1 MSSETLVIYPYL
13 LNGTCWVFDDARTGL
28 KEEAFVCGASE
39 MISRLVSTKRIP
51 HAEQGF
57 AMTFADHPFEGH
69 DAVLSLLRPD
79 EYEGNWYHGYVAGM
93 RMECWLCPA
102 LFAYFPA
109 APEKIYVRA
118 DSLPAGVNPIW
129 EPPDDAEPR
138 RFVEAP
144 R

>member
-1 MSSETLVIYPYL
+1 MPPDTLTIYPYRL
-13 LNGTCWVFDDARTGL
+13 RETWVFDDPHTRL
-28 KEEAFVCGASE
+28 KEEAFVSGASE

-51 HAEQGF
+51 RAEKGF
-57 AMTFADHPFEGH
+57 AMTFSDKPFEGH

-79 EYEGNWYHGYVAGM
+79 EYEGNWYHGYVTGL

-102 LFAYFPA
+102 LLCYFPS

-118 DSLPAGVNPIW
+118 DPLPSGVNPIW
-129 EPPDDAEPR
+129 EPPEDAEPR

-144 R
+144 K